1 MRTPSSIGKH
11 PLHPMLIVFPVGLWI
26 FSLVCDLF
34 YLGGGSP
41 EVWSGMA
48 LYTMIGGFIGALMA
62 AVPGFIDFLALKE
75 ARVRALA
82 ITHMSINLVL
92 VVLYAVNIWLRVS
105 DPASLGLPIV
115 MSLLSV
121 LMLGV
126 SGWLGGEMVH
136 VHQVGVEPAP
146 PARLPEGVARDR
158 RSYGQPYHA

>member
-1 MRTPSSIGKH
+1 
-11 PLHPMLIVFPVGLWI
+11 MLIVFPVGLWI
-26 FSLVCDLF
+26 FSMICDLF

-62 AVPGFIDFLALKE
+62 AVPGFIDFLALRE
-75 ARVRALA
+75 ARVRKIA

-105 DPASLGLPIV
+105 DPADLGLPIV
-115 MSLLSV
+115 MSVVSV
-121 LMLGV
+121 LMLAV

-136 VHQVGVEPAP
+136 VHQIGVEPASSAGLP
-146 PARLPEGVARDR
+146 EGVRDRRTYPARLPEGATDR
-158 RSYGQPYHA
+158 RRYGRPYHA